1 MSVVGLTLKA
11 RIVLPPLRTTS
22 TTPIRRVRLILKEH
36 RPSPLEVW
44 KWKAIGLMEWRMDCY
59 EDVALLLAAD
69 KDGRLQSTLF
79 MPPNP
84 FLDD

>member
-1 MSVVGLTLKA
+1 MPVAGLTPKV

-22 TTPIRRVRLILKEH
+22 ITPAPRNRLILKE
-36 RPSPLEVW
+36 RRLPPLEVW
-44 KWKAIGLMEWRMDCY
+44 KWKAIGLMKWRMDYY
-59 EDVALLLAAD
+59 ENIALLLAAD
-69 KDGRLQSTLF
+69 KDSHLQPTLF